1 MKTTLATI
9 LCSVVAAM
17 IGTAGA
23 SAQAPDGLTALSESA
38 VFDPVTGQVS
48 FTLTLNRA
56 PDFETVDEFGRQ
68 ADAFQY
74 YILGD
79 LSLPY
84 PAYYDSIIRGE
95 EIHAMPGVLRIRDPL
110 PSNPDPATGGWG
122 PIRGEVPYRLEG
134 NVLTF
139 SVALSTISD
148 HSVDGRFSYELLLTR
163 FGASTQVIRNQSTVR
178 PSGPTSKDQCKN
190 GGWRTFGVFKNQGDC
205 VSFVA
210 TKGKNPPAAGP

>member
-1 MKTTLATI
+1 MLATS
-9 LCSVVAAM
+9 LCCVAAA
-17 IGTAGA
+17 IATGVGNA
-23 SAQAPDGLTALSESA
+23 SAQVSDGLVVLSESA
-38 VFDPVTGQVS
+38 VSNPVTGQVT
-48 FTLTLNRA
+48 FMLTLNRA
-56 PDFETVDEFGRQ
+56 PDFQTVDEFGRQ
-68 ADAFQY
+68 ADSFQY

-95 EIHAMPGVLRIRDPL
+95 EIHLAPGVLRIRDPL
-110 PSNPDPATGGWG
+110 PSDPDPATGGWG

-139 SVALSTISD
+139 STALSTISE

-163 FGASTQVIRNQSTVR
+163 FGASAQSIQNQSVLR
-178 PSGPTSKDQCKN
+178 PSDPTSKDQCKK
-190 GGWRTFGVFKNQGDC
+190 GGWRTYGVFKNQGDC

-210 TKGKNPPAAGP
+210 TKGKNPPANTP